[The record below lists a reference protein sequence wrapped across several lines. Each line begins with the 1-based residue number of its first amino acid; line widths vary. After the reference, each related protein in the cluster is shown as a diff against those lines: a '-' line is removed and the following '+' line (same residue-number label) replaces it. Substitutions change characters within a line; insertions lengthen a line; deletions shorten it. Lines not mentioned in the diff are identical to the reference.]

1 MTMGEYIKQLR
12 TERELSQDAL
22 GKLVGVN
29 RAAVNKWEN
38 GSVENIKRSTI
49 KKLSEVFG
57 VSPCDLMQWDNEPKE
72 EKQIMQEELNPM
84 DVIKKQYGQE
94 SVELIKLFIQL
105 NETGRAKAIENL
117 SDLVQLEKYTVDEKG
132 ERAKMA

>member
-49 KKLSEVFG
+49 KRLSEVFG

-72 EKQIMQEELNPM
+72 EKQVMQEELNPM
-84 DVIKKQYGQE
+84 DVIKKQYGSE

>member
-12 TERELSQDAL
+12 TEKELSQDAL

-57 VSPCDLMQWDNEPKE
+57 VSPCELMKWDE
-72 EKQIMQEELNPM
+72 ETQPQ
-84 DVIKKQYGQE
+84 IKKAQQVIPSDLIKKHYGLDTYE
-94 SVELIKLFIQL
+94 LVELFIKL

-117 SDLVQLEKYTVDEKG
+117 SDLIQLPKYTEPETTGKK
-132 ERAKMA
+132 AKMA

>member
-57 VSPCDLMQWDNEPKE
+57 VSPCDLMKWDNEPKE
-72 EKQIMQEELNPM
+72 EKQVMQEELDPM
-84 DVIKKQYGQE
+84 DMIKKKYGLE
-94 SVELIKLFIQL
+94 SIELIKLFIQL
-105 NETGRAKAIENL
+105 NETGRAKALENL

>member
-1 MTMGEYIKQLR
+1 MTMGQYIKQLR
-12 TERELSQDAL
+12 LEKELSQDAL

-57 VSPCDLMQWDNEPKE
+57 VSPCDLMKWDEEPGASKQPVE
-72 EKQIMQEELNPM
+72 EIKVCDLFQKCHEQEVDSIVSMLLKLDSADRQLATGIIQQM
-84 DVIKKQYGQE
+84 LAQDKYSIQE
-94 SVELIKLFIQL
+94 GLK
-105 NETGRAKAIENL
+105 NA
-117 SDLVQLEKYTVDEKG
+117 
-132 ERAKMA
+132 

>member
-1 MTMGEYIKQLR
+1 MTMGQYIKQLR
-12 TERELSQDAL
+12 IEKELSQDAL

-57 VSPCDLMQWDNEPKE
+57 VSPCDLMKWD
-72 EKQIMQEELNPM
+72 EELEAPEQRNEETTICALFQKCHEKEVSSIVSM
-84 DVIKKQYGQE
+84 LLKLDSADRQLATGIIQQMLAQDKYSIQE
-94 SVELIKLFIQL
+94 GLK
-105 NETGRAKAIENL
+105 NA
-117 SDLVQLEKYTVDEKG
+117 
-132 ERAKMA
+132 

>member
-1 MTMGEYIKQLR
+1 MTMGQYIKQLR
-12 TERELSQDAL
+12 LEKELSQDAL

-57 VSPCDLMQWDNEPKE
+57 VSPCDLMKWD
-72 EKQIMQEELNPM
+72 EELETS
-84 DVIKKQYGQE
+84 KQPVEEITVCDLFQKCHEQE
-94 SVELIKLFIQL
+94 VDSIVSMLLKLDSSDRQLATGIIQQML
-105 NETGRAKAIENL
+105 AQ
-117 SDLVQLEKYTVDEKG
+117 DKYSIQEGLKN
-132 ERAKMA
+132 A

>member
-1 MTMGEYIKQLR
+1 MGQYIKQLR
-12 TERELSQDAL
+12 IERGLSQDAL

-57 VSPCDLMQWDNEPKE
+57 VSPCDLMKWD
-72 EKQIMQEELNPM
+72 EELESSKQH
-84 DVIKKQYGQE
+84 IKEIIMCDLYQKCHEREVSAIVSMLLKLDSVDRQLATGIIQQMLAQDKYSTQE
-94 SVELIKLFIQL
+94 GWK
-105 NETGRAKAIENL
+105 NA
-117 SDLVQLEKYTVDEKG
+117 
-132 ERAKMA
+132 

>member
-117 SDLVQLEKYTVDEKG
+117 SDLVQLEKYTVNEKG

>member
-12 TERELSQDAL
+12 LEKDLSQDAL

-49 KKLSEVFG
+49 KKLSEVFC
-57 VSPCDLMQWDNEPKE
+57 VSPCDLMRWDE
-72 EKQIMQEELNPM
+72 ETQAKSKAVQEVLPS
-84 DVIKKQYGQE
+84 DVIKKHYG
-94 SVELIKLFIQL
+94 SDAYELIELFIQL
-105 NETGRAKAIENL
+105 NNTGKAKAIENL
-117 SDLVQLEKYTVDEKG
+117 SDLIQLPKYTEKENG
-132 ERAKMA
+132 KKAKMA

>member
-12 TERELSQDAL
+12 TEKELSQDAL

-72 EKQIMQEELNPM
+72 EKQIMQEELNPI
-84 DVIKKQYGQE
+84 DVIKKQYGSE

>member
-12 TERELSQDAL
+12 TEKELSQEAL

-49 KKLSEVFG
+49 KKLSDVFG
-57 VSPCDLMQWDNEPKE
+57 VSPCELMKWDEETQPQRKE
-72 EKQIMQEELNPM
+72 VQEVTPS
-84 DVIKKQYGQE
+84 D
-94 SVELIKLFIQL
+94 LIKEYYGSDAYKLIELFVQL
-105 NETGRAKAIENL
+105 NNTGKAKAIENL
-117 SDLVQLEKYTVDEKG
+117 SDLVQLPKYTEKENG
-132 ERAKMA
+132 KKVKMA

>member
-12 TERELSQDAL
+12 TEKELSQEAL

-57 VSPCDLMQWDNEPKE
+57 VSPCELMKWDEETQPQSKE
-72 EKQIMQEELNPM
+72 VQE
-84 DVIKKQYGQE
+84 VIP
-94 SVELIKLFIQL
+94 SDLIKEYYGSDAYKLIELFVQL
-105 NETGRAKAIENL
+105 NNTGKAKAIENL
-117 SDLVQLEKYTVDEKG
+117 SDLVQLPKYTEKENG
-132 ERAKMA
+132 KKAKMA